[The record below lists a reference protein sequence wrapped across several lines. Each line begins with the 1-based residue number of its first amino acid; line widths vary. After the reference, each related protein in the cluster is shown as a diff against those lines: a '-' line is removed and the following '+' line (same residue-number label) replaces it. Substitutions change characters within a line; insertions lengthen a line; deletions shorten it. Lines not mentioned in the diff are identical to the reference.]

1 VCGAQHTRFRD
12 FLGNF
17 GFTPGVLPGS
27 DRHCM
32 RSASHLFEET
42 NHGLAAPRKLGTQMS
57 DQNLDHT
64 PRWRRATFE
73 PAPAM
78 KDGVTAMSENDI
90 PARELAELE
99 AKMRSDPL
107 TREEETHI
115 LAQEQRWV
123 DESQIRDEAEALF
136 RYWPRWLIPTLIV
149 CFFIFAFVF
158 VASTRIGLWSP

>member
-1 VCGAQHTRFRD
+1 
-12 FLGNF
+12 
-17 GFTPGVLPGS
+17 
-27 DRHCM
+27 
-32 RSASHLFEET
+32 
-42 NHGLAAPRKLGTQMS
+42 MS

-64 PRWRRATFE
+64 LRLRRATFE

-107 TREEETHI
+107 TRGEETHI

-123 DESQIRDEAEALF
+123 DESRIRDEAGAGF
-136 RYWPRWLIPTLIV
+136 PYWPRWLIIALIA
-149 CFFIFAFVF
+149 CFFIFAFAASMIFVF
-158 VASTRIGLWSP
+158 VVSMRIGL